1 MIILK
6 SLRQQ
11 CALLARSSPQI
22 KPFKT
27 QTTRWYSGHSLK
39 YDDYFRRHGV
49 PDVLSK
55 EGFDRAWTQYQAY
68 LIFKLN
74 QMTAGSPDSSSSML
88 NLVYKYAREAD
99 KASLFNHASMAH
111 NNALFFSSLC
121 PGTTEIPEVLASYIT
136 GSFSSIDSLRETFI
150 ATAAAMFGPG
160 FVWLVKQNSGPTL
173 AVQNLAILTTY
184 IAGSPYPRAHFRKQS
199 RDMNTESTN
208 ITNRMSAADVAAA
221 GQHAGSFGLNSAN
234 APDLAPGG
242 VELEVLLGVSTWEHV
257 WILDHGVDGKRRY
270 LEAFW
275 NRIDWDVVNKRAVW
289 NKRSG
294 QTQYSRPI
302 QSY

>member
-1 MIILK
+1 
-6 SLRQQ
+6 
-11 CALLARSSPQI
+11 
-22 KPFKT
+22 
-27 QTTRWYSGHSLK
+27 
-39 YDDYFRRHGV
+39 
-49 PDVLSK
+49 
-55 EGFDRAWTQYQAY
+55 
-68 LIFKLN
+68 
-74 QMTAGSPDSSSSML
+74 
-88 NLVYKYAREAD
+88 
-99 KASLFNHASMAH
+99 
-111 NNALFFSSLC
+111 
-121 PGTTEIPEVLASYIT
+121 
-136 GSFSSIDSLRETFI
+136 
-150 ATAAAMFGPG
+150 
-160 FVWLVKQNSGPTL
+160 
-173 AVQNLAILTTY
+173 
-184 IAGSPYPRAHFRKQS
+184 
-199 RDMNTESTN
+199 MNTESTN